1 MIKNT
6 ISPPQGLLLIDLLSY
21 LAQIQ
26 ESLVVGV
33 LPLCLIWI
41 RGFATPYPK
50 THLLPSVGAIAAP
63 AKHPAASANGQNF
76 EPLTINVSP
85 NDLQYEK

>member
-1 MIKNT
+1 MIKT
-6 ISPPQGLLLIDLLSY
+6 ITPLPQGMLLIDLLYY
-21 LAQIQ
+21 LAQTP

-41 RGFATPYPK
+41 RNFATTYPK
-50 THLLPSVGAIAAP
+50 THLLPSVGTSPAP
-63 AKHPAASANGQNF
+63 AKHPAASANCQIF

-85 NDLQYEK
+85 NNLQYK

>member
-1 MIKNT
+1 MIKT
-6 ISPPQGLLLIDLLSY
+6 ITPLPQGMLLIDLLSY
-21 LAQIQ
+21 LAQTP

-41 RGFATPYPK
+41 RTFATTYPK
-50 THLLPSVGAIAAP
+50 THLLPSVGTSPAP
-63 AKHPAASANGQNF
+63 AKHPAASANCQIF

-85 NDLQYEK
+85 NNLQYK